1 MTRST
6 PPAFATRLLTLFM
19 DPGNQALVGDL
30 LEQYSEGRS
39 RWWYWR
45 QVAAAVAQS
54 AFGHACEHPIS
65 SLGSV
70 LAGCMTLY
78 AFGAVIGVLRTQ
90 LTVGSLIN
98 LRLWWGEHNGP
109 SLEWPLVIAWSTV
122 GSIASGWIVARTQ
135 GIRWAG
141 TVFLFLAT
149 YFVIELGLLGWLA
162 MRVYRD
168 PHVYTFSERTR
179 LVVQLPMLFVMW
191 PACIVLGALIRAG
204 RADELHMAARG
215 ETHANGL

>member
-45 QVAAAVAQS
+45 QVVAAVAQS
-54 AFGHACEHPIS
+54 ALGHAREHPMS
-65 SLGSV
+65 SLGGV

-98 LRLWWGEHNGP
+98 LRLWWWQHNGP
-109 SLEWPLVIAWSTV
+109 SLERPLVIAWSTM
-122 GSIASGWIVARTQ
+122 GAIASGWIVARTQ
-135 GIRWAG
+135 HARWAA
-141 TVFLFLAT
+141 TVVLFLAT
-149 YFVIELGLLGWLA
+149 YFVIELGLAGWMA
-162 MRVYRD
+162 MMVYRD
-168 PHVYTFSERTR
+168 PHVYTFSEHTR
-179 LVVQLPMLFVMW
+179 LVVEMTMLFVTW
-191 PACIVLGALIRAG
+191 PACIVLGALIRA
-204 RADELHMAARG
+204 RRVNELHIAARMDR
-215 ETHANGL
+215 